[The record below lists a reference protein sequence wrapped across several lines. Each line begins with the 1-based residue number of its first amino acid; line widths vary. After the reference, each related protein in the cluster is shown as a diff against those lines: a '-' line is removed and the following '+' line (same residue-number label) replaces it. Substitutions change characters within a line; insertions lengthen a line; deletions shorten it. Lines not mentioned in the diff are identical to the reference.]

1 MSTAAAP
8 VDDYVISRSTQS
20 GAYAV
25 WQFDPQGEQLLRPL
39 PLDPKASFDPSHQIA
54 PMGRYLLEWGGIT
67 LKDYQPCFPYRL
79 FEWDP
84 TSSDPLNAPAVQKG
98 LWTKAKFWSYRVDFG
113 NPHGAKE
120 SYDSGDNLMLLPLG
134 GFMLNVIPTMGRGTF
149 QLWNF
154 DPNPLHLN
162 PTDPSSTDPLPKP
175 YTPQGSFDAIDYDH
189 TLLAL
194 GDYVLDWVPSS
205 GDYALWSFDPQ
216 AIMPLALPAVQ
227 EGRWSEFSAA
237 HQLVA
242 MGGYVMDWL
251 PSTGA
256 YRLWQ
261 FDPRSANPLVG
272 PVRSGILP
280 EGFDAHTTLT
290 LVQAPRR
297 IDAQRAQ
304 QPGTMDFMRDKI
316 KHVVYLMLENRS
328 FDHVCGWLYGQNDT
342 GIQFVGHDGPF
353 DGASTAMYN
362 VDPGDGST
370 PQKVMLS
377 QYKNGELSED
387 WDLDFLPN
395 DPFHDKT
402 DVMRQFF
409 YGQPKGAYARRE
421 TPGMGGF
428 VWNNGVHEVMQ
439 TYSPQQLSILNGLGR
454 SYAISDAW
462 FCSMPSATD
471 PNRAFAFT
479 GSAMGELNNFQNGNT
494 YLNWPSNP
502 HRQSIWKVLW
512 TNGFTDWKLYH
523 SVEWMKFVHTY
534 HLYLQGTIPSVD
546 TAIAAEPTSFLQTV
560 DQFKADAA
568 AGKLPAFSFLEPIW
582 IAMTGTTSYHPGADP
597 LAGEIALNAIYN
609 AIRTSPQW
617 NETLFIITFDE
628 HGGIYD
634 HVPPPYAVN
643 PWPNDVNDGFHYDMM
658 GVRVPTILVSPWIEA
673 QTVFR
678 SAETTAYDA
687 TSILATLLHWA
698 GVPKARWCMG
708 DRVQQAPTFE
718 GVLLRSSPRPTS
730 PELQPA
736 YDKSYPRS
744 GKPVAAPKPVRVHD
758 LQTLMVPRIIAGLAK
773 DRLSHAEIEALSQK
787 VLREAGD
794 AASLHRQ
801 LQQIARSMA

>member
-1 MSTAAAP
+1 M
-8 VDDYVISRSTQS
+8 DDYVISRTTTSDV
-20 GAYAV
+20 YAM
-25 WQFDPQGEQLLRPL
+25 WQFDLNHEQLLRRVAL
-39 PLDPKASFDPSHQIA
+39 GDTARFDPTHRIA
-54 PMGRYLLEWGGIT
+54 SIGRYILEWGGMM

-79 FEWDP
+79 FELDP
-84 TSSDPLNAPAVQKG
+84 TSSNPLMAPAVQKG
-98 LWTKAKFWSYRVDFG
+98 LWTKSKFWSYRADFG
-113 NPHGAKE
+113 NPNGAKE
-120 SYDSGDNLMLLPLG
+120 SYDSGDDLLLLPLG

-154 DPNPLHLN
+154 DPNPPHLN
-162 PTDPSSTDPLPKP
+162 PQDPSSADPLPKP

-189 TLLAL
+189 TLLPM
-194 GDYVLDWVPSS
+194 GNYVLDRVAAT
-205 GDYALWSFDPQ
+205 GEYALWSFDPQ

-227 EGRWSEFSAA
+227 QGIWTHIGPE

-242 MGGYVMDWL
+242 MGDYVLDWV
-251 PSTGA
+251 PANGA
-256 YRLWQ
+256 FRLWQ
-261 FDPRSANPLVG
+261 FDPRCADPLVG
-272 PVRSGILP
+272 PVRTGKLP
-280 EGFDAHTTLT
+280 AGFDEHTTLT
-290 LVQAPRR
+290 MVQMPRT
-297 IDAQRAQ
+297 INPQQAQV
-304 QPGTMDFMRDKI
+304 PGTMDFMRDKI

-328 FDHVCGWLYGQNDT
+328 FDHVCGWLYNQDDT
-342 GIQFVGHDGPF
+342 GINFIGHDGPF
-353 DGASTAMYN
+353 DGASTTMYN
-362 VDPGDGST
+362 LDPGDGGA
-370 PQKVMLS
+370 PKKVMLS

-409 YGQPKGAYARRE
+409 YGQKGAYARRE

-462 FCSMPSATD
+462 YCSMPSATD

-479 GSAMGELNNFQNGNT
+479 GSSMGQLNNFQNGNT

-523 SVEWMKFVHTY
+523 SVEWMNFVHTY
-534 HLYLQGTIPSVD
+534 HLYLEGTIPSVD
-546 TAIAAEPTSFLQTV
+546 TAIAAQPTRFLQTV
-560 DQFKADAA
+560 DQFKLDAA
-568 AGKLPAFSFLEPIW
+568 AGSLPAFSFLEPIW
-582 IAMTGTTSYHPGADP
+582 IAMNGTTSYHPGADP
-597 LAGEIALNAIYN
+597 LAGEIALNEIYD
-609 AIRTSPQW
+609 AIRHSPKW
-617 NETLFIITFDE
+617 KETLFIITFDE

-634 HVPPPYAVN
+634 HAPPPYAVN
-643 PWPNDVNDGFHYDMM
+643 PWPNDVNDGFQYDLM
-658 GVRVPTILVSPWIEA
+658 GVRVPTILVSPWIKE

-678 SAETTAYDA
+678 SGEATAYDS

-698 GVPKARWCMG
+698 GIPKSRWNMG

-718 GVLLRSSPRPTS
+718 GVLQCASPRATS
-730 PELQPA
+730 PSLQPA

-744 GKPVAAPKPVRVHD
+744 DKPAAVPAPARVND
-758 LQTLMVPRIIAGLAK
+758 LHTLMAPRVIAALGK
-773 DRLSHAEIEALSQK
+773 GKLSHTEIEQLTQK
-787 VLREAGD
+787 ILRESSD
-794 AASLHRQ
+794 AASLHLQ
-801 LQQIARSMA
+801 LEQLAKKLG